1 MSEKD
6 ELFETRVSSEEIFHG
21 RLLHIFRDIVRLPNG
36 NEVTRELFKHWG
48 AVCIVPLTDD
58 GNIIMERQ
66 FRYPLNRVITEIP
79 AGKLDSL
86 EEDRLDAAK
95 RELWEETGITADN
108 WVSLGDFCPA
118 AAYSSERITM
128 YLATGLHRGERHL
141 DQDEFLNIKEIPM
154 EDVIRQIMDGTIDD
168 GKTIAAVLKADL
180 YLRATHFSRTAWQT
194 QKPIRQKTD

>member
-6 ELFETRVSSEEIFHG
+6 ELFETMVSSEEIFHG
-21 RLLHIFRDIVRLPNG
+21 RLLHIYRDTVRLPNG

-48 AVCIVPLTDD
+48 AVCVVPVTDD
-58 GNIIMERQ
+58 GNVIMERQ

-79 AGKLDSL
+79 AGKLDSQ

-95 RELWEETGITADN
+95 RELWEETGFTADN

-141 DQDEFLNIKEIPM
+141 DQDEFLNVYEAPMETVIKEI
-154 EDVIRQIMDGTIDD
+154 MDGAIDD
-168 GKTIAAVLKADL
+168 GKTIAAILKADR
-180 YLRATHFSRTAWQT
+180 YLKS
-194 QKPIRQKTD
+194 QK

>member
-6 ELFETRVSSEEIFHG
+6 ELFETMVSSEEIFHG
-21 RLLHIFRDIVRLPNG
+21 RLLHIFRDVVRLPNG

-48 AVCIVPLTDD
+48 AVCIVPLTED

-95 RELWEETGITADN
+95 RELLEETGITADH

-118 AAYSSERITM
+118 AAYSTERITM
-128 YLATGLHRGERHL
+128 YLATGLHKGERHL
-141 DQDEFLNIKEIPM
+141 DQDEFLNIKEMPM
-154 EDVIRQIMDGTIDD
+154 EKVIKEIMDGTIDD
-168 GKTIAAVLKADL
+168 GKTIAAVLKASR
-180 YLRATHFSRTAWQT
+180 YLKDHQSFQT
-194 QKPIRQKTD
+194 KNA

>member
-6 ELFETRVSSEEIFHG
+6 ELFETMVSSEEIFHG
-21 RLLHIFRDIVRLPNG
+21 RLLHIFRDVVRLPNG

-48 AVCIVPLTDD
+48 AVCIVPLTED

-95 RELWEETGITADN
+95 RELLEETGITADH

-118 AAYSSERITM
+118 AAYSTERITM
-128 YLATGLHRGERHL
+128 YLATGLHKGERHL
-141 DQDEFLNIKEIPM
+141 DQDEFLNIKEMPM
-154 EDVIRQIMDGTIDD
+154 EEVIKEIMDGTIDD
-168 GKTIAAVLKADL
+168 GKTIAAVLKASQ
-180 YLRATHFSRTAWQT
+180 YLKDHQSFQT
-194 QKPIRQKTD
+194 KNA

>member
-6 ELFETRVSSEEIFHG
+6 ELFETMVSSEEIFHG
-21 RLLHIFRDIVRLPNG
+21 RLLHIFRDVVRLPNG
-36 NEVTRELFKHWG
+36 NQVTRELFRHWG
-48 AVCIVPLTDD
+48 AGCIVPLTDD

-95 RELWEETGITADN
+95 RELLEETGITADH

-118 AAYSSERITM
+118 AAYSTERITM

-141 DQDEFLNIKEIPM
+141 DQDEFLNIKEMPM
-154 EDVIRQIMDGTIDD
+154 EEVIKEIMDGTIDD
-168 GKTIAAVLKADL
+168 GKTIAAVLKASQ
-180 YLRATHFSRTAWQT
+180 YLKAN
-194 QKPIRQKTD
+194 K

>member
-6 ELFETRVSSEEIFHG
+6 ELFETMVSSEEIFHG
-21 RLLHIFRDIVRLPNG
+21 RLLHIFRDVVRLPNG

-48 AVCIVPLTDD
+48 AVCIVPLTED

-95 RELWEETGITADN
+95 RELLEETGITADH

-118 AAYSSERITM
+118 AAYSTERITM

-141 DQDEFLNIKEIPM
+141 DQDEFLNIKEMPM
-154 EDVIRQIMDGTIDD
+154 EEVIKEIMDGTIDD
-168 GKTIAAVLKADL
+168 GKTIAAVLKASR
-180 YLRATHFSRTAWQT
+180 YLKDHQSFQT
-194 QKPIRQKTD
+194 KNA

>member
-1 MSEKD
+1 MQRGKRMSEKD
-6 ELFETRVSSEEIFHG
+6 ELFETMVSSEEIFHG
-21 RLLHIFRDIVRLPNG
+21 RLLHIFRDVVRLPNG
-36 NEVTRELFKHWG
+36 NQVTRELFRHWG

-95 RELWEETGITADN
+95 RELLEETGITADH

-118 AAYSSERITM
+118 AAYSTERITM

-141 DQDEFLNIKEIPM
+141 DQDEFLNIKEMPM
-154 EDVIRQIMDGTIDD
+154 EEVIKEIMDGTIDD
-168 GKTIAAVLKADL
+168 GKTIAAVLKASQ
-180 YLRATHFSRTAWQT
+180 YLKNA
-194 QKPIRQKTD
+194 

>member
-6 ELFETRVSSEEIFHG
+6 ELFETMVSSEEIFHG
-21 RLLHIFRDIVRLPNG
+21 RLLHIFRDVVRLPNG

-48 AVCIVPLTDD
+48 AVCIVPLTED

-95 RELWEETGITADN
+95 RELLEETGITADH

-118 AAYSSERITM
+118 AAYSTERITM
-128 YLATGLHRGERHL
+128 YLATGLHKGERHL
-141 DQDEFLNIKEIPM
+141 DQDEFLNIKEMPM
-154 EDVIRQIMDGTIDD
+154 EEVIKEIMDGTIDD
-168 GKTIAAVLKADL
+168 GKTIAAVLKASR
-180 YLRATHFSRTAWQT
+180 YLKDHQSFQT
-194 QKPIRQKTD
+194 KNA

>member
-6 ELFETRVSSEEIFHG
+6 ELFETMVSAEESFHG
-21 RLLHIFRDIVRLPNG
+21 RLLHIFRDVVRLPNG
-36 NEVTRELFKHWG
+36 NQVTRELFRHWG

-95 RELWEETGITADN
+95 RELLEETGITADH

-118 AAYSSERITM
+118 AAYSTERITM

-141 DQDEFLNIKEIPM
+141 DQDEFLNIKEMPM
-154 EDVIRQIMDGTIDD
+154 EEVIKEIMDGTIDD
-168 GKTIAAVLKADL
+168 GKTIAAVLKANQ
-180 YLRATHFSRTAWQT
+180 YLKAN
-194 QKPIRQKTD
+194 K

>member
-6 ELFETRVSSEEIFHG
+6 ELFETMVSSEEIFHG
-21 RLLHIFRDIVRLPNG
+21 RLLHIFRDVVRLPNG

-48 AVCIVPLTDD
+48 AVCIVPLTED

-95 RELWEETGITADN
+95 RELLEETGITADH

-118 AAYSSERITM
+118 AAYSTERITM
-128 YLATGLHRGERHL
+128 YLATGLHKGERHL
-141 DQDEFLNIKEIPM
+141 DQDEFLNIKEMPM
-154 EDVIRQIMDGTIDD
+154 EEVIKEIMDGTIDD
-168 GKTIAAVLKADL
+168 GKTIAAVLKASR
-180 YLRATHFSRTAWQT
+180 YLKDHPSFQT
-194 QKPIRQKTD
+194 KNA

>member
-6 ELFETRVSSEEIFHG
+6 ELFETMVNSEEIFHG
-21 RLLHIFRDIVRLPNG
+21 RLLHIFRDVVRLPNG

-48 AVCIVPLTDD
+48 AVCIVPLTED

-95 RELWEETGITADN
+95 RELLEETGITADH

-118 AAYSSERITM
+118 AAYSTERITM
-128 YLATGLHRGERHL
+128 YLATGLHKGERHL
-141 DQDEFLNIKEIPM
+141 DQDEFLNIKEMPM
-154 EDVIRQIMDGTIDD
+154 EEVIKEIMDGTIDD
-168 GKTIAAVLKADL
+168 GKTIAAVLKASR
-180 YLRATHFSRTAWQT
+180 YLKDHQSFQT
-194 QKPIRQKTD
+194 KNA

>member
-6 ELFETRVSSEEIFHG
+6 ELFETMVSSEEIFHG
-21 RLLHIFRDIVRLPNG
+21 RLLHIYRDTVRLPNG

-48 AVCIVPLTDD
+48 AVCVVPVTDD
-58 GNIIMERQ
+58 DNVIMERQ

-79 AGKLDSL
+79 AGKLDSQ

-95 RELWEETGITADN
+95 RELWEETGFTADN

-128 YLATGLHRGERHL
+128 YLATGLHWGERHL
-141 DQDEFLNIKEIPM
+141 DQDEFLNVYEAPM
-154 EDVIRQIMDGTIDD
+154 ETVIQEIMDGKIDD
-168 GKTIAAVLKADL
+168 GKTIAAILKADR
-180 YLRATHFSRTAWQT
+180 YLKSQNELND
-194 QKPIRQKTD
+194 KE